1 MKEQS
6 QPIESVYIE
15 YDVSDVRTHD
25 AYMLLTQSLAR
36 TGVQQTVELADAAA
50 MIVIGGDGTL
60 IQAIHKHD
68 FPQVP
73 IRGINTGTIGFFMS
87 SDPTTQEIDELTTNI
102 FSGNYSVDKL
112 AVLDVTTDKN
122 RRLGRA
128 INEAAVRSSSGQA
141 LHMNL
146 QIGSADFG
154 KLTGDGVIV
163 STPSGSTG
171 YAKSAGGP
179 FMHEALRAYE
189 VVPLNPYYSPIDR
202 PAIVPGDLPTRVTVT
217 DIDKRPFQLS
227 LDGRVLR
234 DTGLDAVHDSD
245 EETYQFAISPDT
257 TVAMIRFDGHEYY
270 KKLGQKIREIRE
282 HHS

>member
-1 MKEQS
+1 MIEQS
-6 QPIESVYIE
+6 PAIESVYVE
-15 YDVSDVRTHD
+15 YDVSDQRTHE
-25 AYMLLTQSLAR
+25 AYELLTQSLAR
-36 TGVQQTVELADAAA
+36 VGIEQTVQLADAAA

-60 IQAIHKHD
+60 IKAIHKHD

-87 SDPTTQEIDELTTNI
+87 SDPTSQEIDDLAYNI
-102 FSGNYSVDKL
+102 SGGTYSIDKL
-112 AVLDVTTDKN
+112 SVLDVAN
-122 RRLGRA
+122 SQGLQLGRA
-128 INEAAVRSSSGQA
+128 INEAAIRSSSGQA

-202 PAIVPGDLPTRVTVT
+202 PAIVPGDLPTQVTVV

-227 LDGRVLR
+227 LDGKVLR
-234 DTGLDAVHDSD
+234 DTGLDEVQVAS
-245 EETYQFAISPDT
+245 EETYQFTISPDT
-257 TVAMIRFDGHEYY
+257 TVDMIRFDGHEYF

>member
-1 MKEQS
+1 MNES
-6 QPIESVYIE
+6 SPTIESVYVE
-15 YDVSDVRTHD
+15 YDQRDERTHE
-25 AYMLLTQSLAR
+25 AYELLTKSLAR
-36 TGVQQTVELADAAA
+36 IGIEQTVQVEDAGA

-60 IQAIHKHD
+60 IQAIHKHE
-68 FPQVP
+68 FPGLP

-87 SDPTTQEIDELTTNI
+87 SDPTVQEIDDLTLNFTT
-102 FSGNYSVDKL
+102 GNYTIDKL
-112 AVLDVTTDKN
+112 SVLDVKDSQN

-128 INEAAVRSSSGQA
+128 LNEAALRSSSGQA

-202 PAIVPGDLPTRVTVT
+202 PAIVPGDLPSRVIVT
-217 DIDKRPFQLS
+217 DVARRPFQLS
-227 LDGRVLR
+227 LDGKVIK
-234 DTGLDAVHDSD
+234 DTGLEQQPS
-245 EETYQFAISPDT
+245 EEEAYEFTISPDV
-257 TVAMIRFDGHEYY
+257 TVNMVRFDGHEYF